1 MIDSGQTLPSPVT
14 ALHPVRRGAK
24 APKHVDADDWAA
36 ARASIKLELGDVSS
50 SSSSIFNVN
59 IITPTSRGDILRQIV
74 SSVYIA

>member
-1 MIDSGQTLPSPVT
+1 MQDSCQRFQLYILIS
-14 ALHPVRRGAK
+14 LF
-24 APKHVDADDWAA
+24 
-36 ARASIKLELGDVSS
+36 SS